1 MRKTCY
7 IIFILLLVI
16 MHGCKKEEE
25 HPQERLNKDITSG
38 TWKITQLIIDDNNLT
53 AEFEQYRLTFSP
65 DKDPESPQ
73 EIFNKLIATDG
84 NNQFQGTWIFI
95 HGNPEDAYT
104 YFISLSFINNNTV
117 QPISA
122 RWGIDSHTIGNLRL
136 IKPKQ
141 EFSEDTR
148 IMVLKKE

>member
-1 MRKTCY
+1 MRNTY
-7 IIFILLLVI
+7 YFIFILLLVI
-16 MHGCKKEEE
+16 IQGCEKEEE

-38 TWKITQLIIDDNNLT
+38 TWKIIQLKIDDNNLT
-53 AEFEQYRLTFSP
+53 PEFEQYRLTFSP
-65 DKDPESPQ
+65 DKAPESPQ
-73 EIFNKLIATDG
+73 EIFNRLIAADG
-84 NNQFQGTWIFI
+84 NNQYQGTWIFS
-95 HGNPEDAYT
+95 HGNHEEAYT
-104 YFISLSFINNNTV
+104 YFLSVSFINNEAF

-122 RWGIDSHTIGNLRL
+122 RWGIDSHTLGNLRL